1 MTEAERRAAL
11 VQVVRRGSRP
21 GGLAKACLIVARGEY
36 PRLDPSVSLAEIARL
51 SSRVRESVD
60 RGARPPWRALAD
72 VLGRAEGFRGNE
84 EDYDNPDNSYLNRV
98 LAHRHGLPILLS
110 VIWIEVARGAGIPAV
125 GIGLPGRFVV
135 EVGRGR
141 HAKVVDPFTGG
152 RPLSV
157 AEAIDLAVQAT
168 GDPTLAAGDVLVPAT
183 PREVMLRVLANLA
196 SAYEKRGDVKRQLR
210 VVSDQIELAPSDA
223 RLLARRGELR
233 ARQDDVAG
241 GLADLNRA
249 LSRLPAGLAF
259 DRVRE
264 NARLLARLRESEN

>member
-11 VQVVRRGSRP
+11 VHVVRRGSRP

-36 PRLDPSVSLAEIARL
+36 PRLDPTVSLAEIARL
-51 SSRVRESVD
+51 SARVRETVD
-60 RGARPPWRALAD
+60 HGAGPPWRALAD

-141 HAKVVDPFTGG
+141 HARVVDPFTGG
-152 RPLSV
+152 RPLSI
-157 AEAIDLAVQAT
+157 AEALDLAVQAT
-168 GDPTLAAGDVLVPAT
+168 GDPTLTAGDVLVPAT
-183 PREVMLRVLANLA
+183 PRELMLRVLANLA

-210 VVSDQIELAPSDA
+210 VVSDQIELAPADA

-241 GLADLNRA
+241 GLADLNSA
-249 LSRLPAGLAF
+249 LCRLPAGLAF